1 MPEQYTDEM
10 LEEQEHDTQ
19 ETQEHEDQVSVSP
32 EEFAATQAALKKA
45 NREAAQRR
53 KELAEM
59 REMVSQYQGIDL
71 DEVRSL
77 QQEKEEREMR
87 LAEEKGNVEKIKQHH
102 LQEKAKLEEQFQGKI
117 SELQSSLEKAVID
130 TQLTSAMSEL
140 GAKAKFL
147 TPLIRDKVKLEKN
160 DAGDHVARVLDD
172 DGTYRLNRSGDYMTP
187 KEFIAELRE
196 EEEYG
201 IFFNARGQSGSGTQS
216 APTQGKKPVANKPR
230 SQFSQAERKAFI
242 KENGWDAWDNLPV

>member
-1 MPEQYTDEM
+1 MSEQYTDEM
-10 LEEQEHDTQ
+10 LDEQEHDNQ
-19 ETQEHEDQVSVSP
+19 EVQEHEDQVGISQ

-59 REMVSQYQGIDL
+59 KEMISQYQGIDL
-71 DEVRSL
+71 EEVRSL

-102 LQEKAKLEEQFQGKI
+102 LAEKAKLEEQYQGKI
-117 SELQSSLEKAVID
+117 SELQGSLEKAVID
-130 TQLTSAMSEL
+130 TQLTSAMNEL

-147 TPLIRDKVKLEKN
+147 NPLIRDKVKLEKN
-160 DAGDHVARVLDD
+160 DAGDYVARVLDD
-172 DGTYRLNRSGDYMTP
+172 DGTYRLNNAGDYMTP
-187 KEFIAELRE
+187 KEYVAQLRE

-201 IFFNARGQSGSGTQS
+201 IFFSARGQSGSGAQV

-242 KENGWDAWDNLPV
+242 RENGWDKWESLPK